1 MSLRKKM
8 KEYSKTDVIE
18 GDVLGLKTRSRH
30 EQRLDADAERQQ

>member
-18 GDVLGLKTRSRH
+18 GAVLGLKSRSRYG
-30 EQRLDADAERQQ
+30 QRLDTDAE